1 MVYIPSE
8 VADRMYE
15 SLQHIQHLAK
25 EIEGEVGE
33 SGIED
38 QAQTAETPKAW
49 LIKNPK
55 SSWGLPVACKYA

>member
-15 SLQHIQHLAK
+15 SLQHIQILAK

-38 QAQTAETPKAW
+38 QAQTARDAE
-49 LIKNPK
+49 
-55 SSWGLPVACKYA
+55 GVANQESEEQLGVTGGV